1 LLVKVFSKEE
11 SKLKVLHVLEYS
23 RPNISGYSLR
33 SDAII
38 RHQRKIG
45 ISTNQLT
52 SQRYQ
57 DFKALKEDVEGV
69 VYQRTQKSTSFLSK
83 IPFINYISHINHLA
97 KRIEKAVLKDKPDI
111 IQTHSPMFNALAA
124 VRVGKKYNI
133 PVTYEVRALW
143 EDAAVDTGKTK
154 EGSIKYRMIKAIE
167 QSAFEK
173 VDAISCICEGLKAD
187 IIKRNISENKI
198 FVTPNAVDIENFQP
212 SLERDKELES
222 TLNLTGKKVVAF
234 VGTFFKYE
242 GLAYAIEAM
251 KTIAK
256 TRNDIHLLLVG
267 AGNEFENLKQ
277 QVQQAQLENFVT
289 FVGRVPFEQ
298 VSRYYS
304 LADVMVFPRES
315 IRLTELVTPL
325 KPLESMAQFK
335 PVIASDIGGHR
346 ELISD
351 GETGFLFPADNA
363 AELANKIV
371 EVIDNEILLKKIS
384 EQGLA
389 FVREDR
395 NWLNT
400 AKQYLPVYERLAK

>member
-1 LLVKVFSKEE
+1 
-11 SKLKVLHVLEYS
+11 LKILHVLEYS

-38 RHQRKIG
+38 RHQRKVG
-45 ISTNQLT
+45 ITTSQLT

-57 DFKALKEDVEGV
+57 EFSTLEEDVDGV
-69 VYQRTQKSTSFLSK
+69 IYQRTEKSTSLLSK
-83 IPFINYISHINHLA
+83 IPFVNYLAHINHLA
-97 KRIEKAVLKDKPDI
+97 KRIEKAVLIDKPDL

-124 VRVGKKYNI
+124 IKVGKKYNI

-154 EGSIKYRMIKAIE
+154 EGSLKYKIIKAIE
-167 QSAFEK
+167 QRAFEK
-173 VDAISCICEGLKAD
+173 ADAVSCICQGLKQD
-187 IIKRNISENKI
+187 LIKRGIPEDKLY
-198 FVTPNAVDIENFQP
+198 VTPNAVDIDNFQP
-212 SLERDKELES
+212 SMQRDPELEQS
-222 TLNLTGKKVVAF
+222 LNLSGKKVVAF

-242 GLAYAIEAM
+242 GLHYAVTAM
-251 KTIAK
+251 KKIAK
-256 TRNDIHLLLVG
+256 SRNDIHLVLVG
-267 AGNEFENLKQ
+267 AGNELDNLKQ
-277 QVQQAQLENFVT
+277 QVEELNLSSFVT
-289 FVGRVPFEQ
+289 FVGRVPFAE

-346 ELISD
+346 ELIED
-351 GETGFLFPADNA
+351 GKTGFLFPADDANA
-363 AELANKIV
+363 LADKIV
-371 EVIDNEILLKKIS
+371 AIIDDTELLTQVS

-389 FVREDR
+389 FVREER

-400 AKQYLPVYERLAK
+400 AKQYLPVYERLTK

>member
-1 LLVKVFSKEE
+1 M
-11 SKLKVLHVLEYS
+11 
-23 RPNISGYSLR
+23 R

-45 ISTNQLT
+45 ITTNQLT

-57 DFKALKEDVEGV
+57 DFKAMEEDVDGV
-69 VYQRTQKSTSFLSK
+69 VYLRTEKSTSVLTK
-83 IPFINYISHINHLA
+83 IPFINYLLHINHLA
-97 KRIEKAVLKDKPDI
+97 KRIEKAVLVDKPDV

-124 VRVGKKYNI
+124 VKVGKKYNI

-143 EDAAVDTGKTK
+143 EDAAVDTGKTT
-154 EGSIKYRMIKAIE
+154 EGSFKYRMIKAIE

-173 VDAISCICEGLKAD
+173 VDAVSCICAGLKAD
-187 IIKRNISENKI
+187 IIKRNIPESKI
-198 FVTPNAVDIENFQP
+198 FVTPNAVDINNFVP
-212 SLERDKELES
+212 SYQRDSELEQ
-222 TLNLTGKKVVAF
+222 TFNLSGKKVIAF

-242 GLAYAIEAM
+242 GLSYAIEAM
-251 KTIAK
+251 EIIAK
-256 TRNDIHLLLVG
+256 TRDDIHLLLVG
-267 AGNEFENLKQ
+267 AGNELDNLKQ
-277 QVQQAQLENFVT
+277 QVNQANLEQSVT

-346 ELISD
+346 ELIAD
-351 GETGFLFPADNA
+351 GKTGFLFEADNA
-363 AELANKIV
+363 SALASKIID
-371 EVIDNEILLKKIS
+371 VIDNKALLEKVS
-384 EQGLA
+384 EQGLE
-389 FVREDR
+389 FVREER

-400 AKQYLPVYERLAK
+400 AKQYLPVYERLTQ

>member
-1 LLVKVFSKEE
+1 MKI
-11 SKLKVLHVLEYS
+11 LHILEYS

-45 ISTNQLT
+45 IVTKQLT

-57 DFKALKEDVEGV
+57 DFKEMEENVDGV
-69 VYQRTQKSTSFLSK
+69 IYERTQASQSFLTK
-83 IPFINYISHINHLA
+83 IPFVNYLHHINHLA
-97 KRIEKAVLKDKPDI
+97 KRIEQAVIADKPDV

-124 VRVGKKYNI
+124 IKVGKKYNI

-143 EDAAVDTGKTK
+143 EDAAVDTGKTT
-154 EGSIKYRMIKAIE
+154 EGSLKYKTIKAIE
-167 QSAFEK
+167 QSAFDK
-173 VDAISCICEGLKAD
+173 ADAVSCICNGLKED
-187 IIKRNISENKI
+187 LIKRGIPESKLY
-198 FVTPNAVDIENFQP
+198 VTPNAVDIDNFKPLYQ
-212 SLERDKELES
+212 RNAELEK
-222 TLNLTGKKVVAF
+222 LFNLANKKVVAF

-242 GLAYAIEAM
+242 GLSYAIDA
-251 KTIAK
+251 INIISK
-256 TRNDIHLLLVG
+256 TRDDIHLLLVG
-267 AGNEFENLKQ
+267 AGNELENLQKQ
-277 QVQQAQLENFVT
+277 VTALNLEKFVT
-289 FVGRVPFEQ
+289 FVGRVPFEN
-298 VSRYYS
+298 VGDYYS

-346 ELISD
+346 ELINHNK
-351 GETGFLFPADNA
+351 TGFLFEADNSDA
-363 AELANKIV
+363 LANTILN
-371 EVIDNEILLKKIS
+371 VIDDTQLLTQIS
-384 EQGLA
+384 EAGL
-389 FVREDR
+389 VYVTEER

>member
-1 LLVKVFSKEE
+1 
-11 SKLKVLHVLEYS
+11 LKVLHILEYS

-45 ISTNQLT
+45 IETNQLT

-57 DFKALKEDVEGV
+57 DFKALEEDVDGV
-69 VYQRTQKSTSFLSK
+69 VYQRTEKSTSFLTK
-83 IPFINYISHINHLA
+83 IPFVNYLLHINHLA
-97 KRIEKAVLKDKPDI
+97 KRIEKAVLADKPDV

-124 VRVGKKYNI
+124 VKVGKKHNI

-154 EGSIKYRMIKAIE
+154 EGSFKYRMIKAIE

-173 VDAISCICEGLKAD
+173 VDAVSCICEGLKAD
-187 IIKRNISENKI
+187 IIKRGIPESKI
-198 FVTPNAVDIENFQP
+198 FVTPNAVDIDNFLP
-212 SLERDKELES
+212 SYQRDSELEQS
-222 TLNLTGKKVVAF
+222 LKLSGKKVVAF

-242 GLAYAIEAM
+242 GLLYAIEAM
-251 KTIAK
+251 KIITK

-277 QVQQAQLENFVT
+277 QVAKAKLEQFVT

-298 VSRYYS
+298 VNRYYS

-346 ELISD
+346 ELIID
-351 GETGFLFPADNA
+351 GETGFLFPADDA
-363 AELANKIV
+363 QALA
-371 EVIDNEILLKKIS
+371 KKIISIIDDAKLLAKVS
-384 EQGLA
+384 EAGLL
-389 FVREDR
+389 FVRNER

-400 AKQYLPVYERLAK
+400 AKQYVPTYQKLTK

>member
-1 LLVKVFSKEE
+1 MKI
-11 SKLKVLHVLEYS
+11 LHVLEYS

-38 RHQRKIG
+38 RHQRKVG
-45 ISTNQLT
+45 ITTNQLT

-57 DFKALKEDVEGV
+57 EFSTLEEDVDGV
-69 VYQRTQKSTSFLSK
+69 IYQRTEKSTSLLSK
-83 IPFINYISHINHLA
+83 IPFVNYLAHINHLA
-97 KRIEKAVLKDKPDI
+97 KRIEKAVLSDKPDL

-124 VRVGKKYNI
+124 IKVGKKYNI

-154 EGSIKYRMIKAIE
+154 EGSLKYKIIKAIE
-167 QSAFEK
+167 QRAFEQA
-173 VDAISCICEGLKAD
+173 DAVSCICQGLKQD
-187 IIKRNISENKI
+187 LIKRGIPEDKLY
-198 FVTPNAVDIENFQP
+198 VTPNAVDIDNFHP
-212 SLERDKELES
+212 SMQRDTELEQS
-222 TLNLTGKKVVAF
+222 LNLSGKKVVAF

-242 GLAYAIEAM
+242 GLHYAVTAM
-251 KTIAK
+251 KKIAK
-256 TRNDIHLLLVG
+256 SRDDIHLVLVG
-267 AGNEFENLKQ
+267 AGNELDNLKQ
-277 QVQQAQLENFVT
+277 QVKELNLSSFVT
-289 FVGRVPFEQ
+289 FVGRVPFAE

-346 ELISD
+346 ELIED
-351 GETGFLFPADNA
+351 GKTGFLFPADDANA
-363 AELANKIV
+363 LADKIV
-371 EVIDNEILLKKIS
+371 AIIDDNKLLTQVS
-384 EQGLA
+384 EQGLT
-389 FVREDR
+389 FVREER

-400 AKQYLPVYERLAK
+400 AKQYLPVYQRLIK

>member
-1 LLVKVFSKEE
+1 
-11 SKLKVLHVLEYS
+11 LKVLHVLEYS

-45 ISTNQLT
+45 IATNQLT

-57 DFKALKEDVEGV
+57 EFKALEEDVDGV
-69 VYQRTQKSTSFLSK
+69 VYQRTEKSTSFLSK
-83 IPFINYISHINHLA
+83 IPLINYILHINHLA
-97 KRIEKAVLKDKPDI
+97 KRIEKAVLADKPDV

-124 VRVGKKYNI
+124 VKVGKKHNI

-154 EGSIKYRMIKAIE
+154 EGSFKYRMIKAIE

-173 VDAISCICEGLKAD
+173 VDAVSCICEGLKAD
-187 IIKRNISENKI
+187 IIKRNILEHKI

-212 SLERDKELES
+212 SYQRDNELEQS
-222 TLNLTGKKVVAF
+222 LNLSGKKVVAF

-242 GLAYAIEAM
+242 GLAYAIDAM
-251 KTIAK
+251 ETIAK
-256 TRNDIHLLLVG
+256 TRDDIHLLLVG

-277 QVQQAQLENFVT
+277 QVAQAKLDKFVT

-346 ELISD
+346 ELIVD

-363 AELANKIV
+363 AALASKII
-371 EVIDNEILLKKIS
+371 EVIDNEILLKQIS
-384 EQGLA
+384 EQGLT
-389 FVREDR
+389 FVREER

-400 AKQYLPVYERLAK
+400 AKQYLPVYERLTK

>member
-1 LLVKVFSKEE
+1 M
-11 SKLKVLHVLEYS
+11 KVLHVLEYS

-45 ISTNQLT
+45 ITTNQLT

-57 DFKALKEDVEGV
+57 DFKALEEDVDGV
-69 VYQRTQKSTSFLSK
+69 VYQRTENSVSLLTK
-83 IPFINYISHINHLA
+83 IPFINYLLHINHLA
-97 KRIEKAVLKDKPDI
+97 KRIEKAVLADKPDV

-124 VRVGKKYNI
+124 VKVGKKYNI

-154 EGSIKYRMIKAIE
+154 EGSFKYRMIKAIE

-173 VDAISCICEGLKAD
+173 ADAVSCICQGLKTD
-187 IIKRNISENKI
+187 LIKRGIPESKTFI
-198 FVTPNAVDIENFQP
+198 TPNAVDIENFQP
-212 SLERDKELES
+212 SYQRDGKLEQLF
-222 TLNLTGKKVVAF
+222 NLSGKKVVAF

-251 KTIAK
+251 NIIAK
-256 TRNDIHLLLVG
+256 SRDDIHLLLVG
-267 AGNEFENLKQ
+267 AGNELENLKQ
-277 QVQQAQLENFVT
+277 QVAEAKLEELVT

-335 PVIASDIGGHR
+335 PVIGSDIGGHR
-346 ELISD
+346 ELITD
-351 GETGFLFPADNA
+351 GETGFLFPADDA
-363 AELANKIV
+363 QALAEKIIST
-371 EVIDNEILLKKIS
+371 IDNTELLTKIS
-384 EQGLA
+384 EQGLS
-389 FVREDR
+389 FVRDER

-400 AKQYLPVYERLAK
+400 AKQYLPVYQKLAK

>member
-1 LLVKVFSKEE
+1 M
-11 SKLKVLHVLEYS
+11 KVLHVLEYS

-45 ISTNQLT
+45 ITTNQLT

-57 DFKALKEDVEGV
+57 DFKAMEEDVDGV
-69 VYQRTQKSTSFLSK
+69 VYLRTEKSTSVLTK
-83 IPFINYISHINHLA
+83 IPFINYLLHINHLA
-97 KRIEKAVLKDKPDI
+97 KRIEKAVLVDKPDV

-124 VRVGKKYNI
+124 VKVGKKYNI

-143 EDAAVDTGKTK
+143 EDAAVDTGKTT
-154 EGSIKYRMIKAIE
+154 EGSFKYRMIKAIE

-173 VDAISCICEGLKAD
+173 VDAVSCICAGLKAD
-187 IIKRNISENKI
+187 IIKRNIPESKI
-198 FVTPNAVDIENFQP
+198 FVTPNAVDINNFVP
-212 SLERDKELES
+212 SYQRDSELEQ
-222 TLNLTGKKVVAF
+222 TFNLSGKKVIAF

-242 GLAYAIEAM
+242 GLSYAIEAM
-251 KTIAK
+251 EIIAK
-256 TRNDIHLLLVG
+256 TRDDIHLLLVG
-267 AGNEFENLKQ
+267 AGNELDNLKQ
-277 QVQQAQLENFVT
+277 QVNQANLEQSVT

-346 ELISD
+346 ELIAD
-351 GETGFLFPADNA
+351 GKTGFLFEADNA
-363 AELANKIV
+363 SALASKIID
-371 EVIDNEILLKKIS
+371 VIDDKALLEKVS
-384 EQGLA
+384 EQGLV
-389 FVREDR
+389 FVREER

-400 AKQYLPVYERLAK
+400 AKQYLPVYERLTQ

>member
-1 LLVKVFSKEE
+1 MKI
-11 SKLKVLHVLEYS
+11 LHVLEYS

-45 ISTNQLT
+45 ITTTQLT

-57 DFKALKEDVEGV
+57 DFEALEEDVDGV
-69 VYQRTQKSTSFLSK
+69 VYQRTEKSRSFLTK
-83 IPFINYISHINHLA
+83 IPFVNYLLHINHLA
-97 KRIEKAVLKDKPDI
+97 KRIEKAVLADKPDV

-124 VRVGKKYNI
+124 VKVGRKYDI

-143 EDAAVDTGKTK
+143 EDAAVDTGKTT
-154 EGSIKYRMIKAIE
+154 EGSLKYRMIKAIE

-173 VDAISCICEGLKAD
+173 VDAVSCICEGLKAD
-187 IIKRNISENKI
+187 LIKRNIPEQKI
-198 FVTPNAVDIENFQP
+198 FVTPNAVDINNFKP
-212 SLERDKELES
+212 SYQRDTELEQ
-222 TLNLTGKKVVAF
+222 LLKLGGKKVVAF

-242 GLAYAIEAM
+242 GLFYAIEAM
-251 KTIAK
+251 KTVTQ

-277 QVQQAQLENFVT
+277 QVEAANLEKFVT

-304 LADVMVFPRES
+304 LADLMVFPRES

-346 ELISD
+346 ELIDD
-351 GETGFLFPADNA
+351 GKTGFLFPADDAQALA
-363 AELANKIV
+363 AKVL
-371 EVIDNEILLKKIS
+371 EVIDDQDLLKQIS
-384 EQGLA
+384 EQGLS
-389 FVREDR
+389 FVRDER

-400 AKQYLPVYERLAK
+400 AKQYLPVYQKLAK

>member
-1 LLVKVFSKEE
+1 LCLVFLKEKE
-11 SKLKVLHVLEYS
+11 VELKVLHVLEYS

-45 ISTNQLT
+45 ITTNQLT

-57 DFKALKEDVEGV
+57 DFKTLEEDVDGV
-69 VYQRTQKSTSFLSK
+69 IYQRTEKSTSLLTK
-83 IPFINYISHINHLA
+83 IPFINYLLHINHLA
-97 KRIEKAVLKDKPDI
+97 KRIEKAILADKPDV

-124 VRVGKKYNI
+124 IKVGKKHNI

-154 EGSIKYRMIKAIE
+154 EGSFKYRMIKAIE

-173 VDAISCICEGLKAD
+173 ADAVSCICQGLKAD
-187 IIKRNISENKI
+187 LIKRGIPENKI
-198 FVTPNAVDIENFQP
+198 FVTPNAVDIDNFQP
-212 SLERDKELES
+212 SYQRDSELEQS
-222 TLNLTGKKVVAF
+222 FNLSDKKVVAF

-242 GLAYAIEAM
+242 GLSYAIEAM
-251 KTIAK
+251 KMIAK
-256 TRNDIHLLLVG
+256 TRDDIHLLLVG
-267 AGNEFENLKQ
+267 AGNELENLKQ
-277 QVQQAQLENFVT
+277 QVADAKLEKLVT

-346 ELISD
+346 ELITD
-351 GETGFLFPADNA
+351 GKTGFLFPADD
-363 AELANKIV
+363 AEALAEKII
-371 EVIDNEILLKKIS
+371 ETIDNTELLTQIS
-384 EQGLA
+384 EQGLS
-389 FVREDR
+389 FVRDER

-400 AKQYLPVYERLAK
+400 AKQYLPVYQKLIK